1 VQFNKKTKLIL
12 ESPRNPSRNYYL
24 CTMGQKKLIKFAAIK
39 EYENVLEYPQDMPGK
54 WDSFFSALDKTEIN
68 IELNE
73 LVIAQ
78 PSKPLVL
85 ELACGRG
92 EYAVGLGR
100 ILPNQNFVGLD
111 LKGNRIWKGASIA
124 NRDGLK
130 NVAFIRTQID
140 QVTQY
145 FAKDEVAEI
154 WITFPDPQLRL
165 SKAKKR
171 LTHPKFLRLYQQ
183 FLKQEDASNKENN
196 SNHTGIVH
204 LKTDSPNL
212 YLFTKT
218 VIELYGLTMI
228 TATDNLYSA
237 EFMQSDKWDD
247 RFAIKTYYE
256 GLNIASSGRIHY
268 IQFKLDK
275 ELPIELDE
283 KLKEVIAEFEVTETH
298 DSLARNGKQAME

>member
-1 VQFNKKTKLIL
+1 
-12 ESPRNPSRNYYL
+12 
-24 CTMGQKKLIKFAAIK
+24 MGQKKLIKFAAIK
-39 EYENVLEYPQDMPGK
+39 EYENVLEYPQGMPGK
-54 WDSFFSALDKTEIN
+54 WAAYFNELEKGTIN
-68 IELNE
+68 IELDNLPVLDDTSE
-73 LVIAQ
+73 SGSA
-78 PSKPLVL
+78 SKEKPLVL

-100 ILPNQNFVGLD
+100 MFANQNFVGLD

-145 FAKDEVAEI
+145 FAKDEVNEI

-183 FLKQEDASNKENN
+183 FLKQGNGENN
-196 SNHTGIVH
+196 NTTGVVH

-212 YLFTKT
+212 FLFTKT
-218 VIELYGLTMI
+218 VVELYGLTLI
-228 TATDNLYSA
+228 IATDNLYST

-247 RFAIKTYYE
+247 RYAIKTYYE
-256 GLNIASSGRIHY
+256 GLNIASSNRIHY

-283 KLKEVIAEFEVTETH
+283 KLKEIIAEFEVTETH
-298 DSLARNGKQAME
+298 ESLARNGKQAME

>member
-1 VQFNKKTKLIL
+1 
-12 ESPRNPSRNYYL
+12 
-24 CTMGQKKLIKFAAIK
+24 MGQKKLIKFAAIK
-39 EYENVLEYPQDMPGK
+39 EYENVLEYPQGMPGK
-54 WDSFFSALDKTEIN
+54 WNAFFQELAKGSLTIALDELAIAEHSQNHTEHSENNSAHATIQN
-68 IELNE
+68 L
-73 LVIAQ
+73 
-78 PSKPLVL
+78 KPLVL

-100 ILPNQNFVGLD
+100 MFAHQNFLGLD

-130 NVAFIRTQID
+130 NVAFVRTQID

-145 FAKDEVAEI
+145 FAKDEVSEI

-183 FLKQEDASNKENN
+183 FLKPG
-196 SNHTGIVH
+196 GIVH

-218 VIELYGLTMI
+218 VIELFELTLI
-228 TATDNLYSA
+228 TATDDVYSN
-237 EFMQSDKWDD
+237 EWMQSDKWDA
-247 RFAIKTYYE
+247 RYGIKTYYE
-256 GLNIASSGRIHY
+256 GLNIASSNRIHY

-275 ELPIELDE
+275 ILPIELDE
-283 KLKEVIAEFEVTETH
+283 KLKDLIAEFEVTETH

>member
-1 VQFNKKTKLIL
+1 
-12 ESPRNPSRNYYL
+12 
-24 CTMGQKKLIKFAAIK
+24 MGQKKLIKFAAIK
-39 EYENVLEYPQDMPGK
+39 EYENVLEYPQGMPGK
-54 WDSFFSALDKTEIN
+54 WNAFFQELAKGTLNISIDDLAISQPTAKVTTEIS
-68 IELNE
+68 NE
-73 LVIAQ
+73 IVYN
-78 PSKPLVL
+78 KPLVL

-92 EYAVGLGR
+92 EYAVGLAR
-100 ILPNQNFVGLD
+100 MFTNQNFVGLD

-130 NVAFIRTQID
+130 HVAFIRTQID

-145 FAKDEVAEI
+145 FSKDEVNEI

-183 FLKQEDASNKENN
+183 FLQPG
-196 SNHTGIVH
+196 GIVH

-218 VIELYGLTMI
+218 VIELFGLTLI
-228 TATDNLYSA
+228 TSTDDLYSTA
-237 EFMQSDKWDD
+237 FMQSDKWDD
-247 RFAIKTYYE
+247 RCSIKTYYE
-256 GLNIASSGRIHY
+256 GLNIASSNRIHY
-268 IQFKLDK
+268 IQFKLDR

-283 KLKEVIAEFEVTETH
+283 KLKDIIAEFEVTETH

>member
-1 VQFNKKTKLIL
+1 
-12 ESPRNPSRNYYL
+12 
-24 CTMGQKKLIKFAAIK
+24 MGQKKLIKFAAIK
-39 EYENVLEYPQDMPGK
+39 EYENVLEYPQGMPGK
-54 WDSFFSALDKTEIN
+54 WNAFFQELAKGTTPIM
-68 IELNE
+68 IEDLA
-73 LVIAQ
+73 IAK
-78 PSKPLVL
+78 PSQPLVL

-100 ILPNQNFVGLD
+100 IFPNQNFVGLD

-124 NRDGLK
+124 NRDGLT
-130 NVAFIRTQID
+130 NVAFVRTQID

-145 FAKDEVAEI
+145 FTKDEVSEI

-183 FLKQEDASNKENN
+183 FLNKEGPA
-196 SNHTGIVH
+196 HGGGIVH

-218 VIELYGLTMI
+218 VIELYGLTLL
-228 TATDNLYSA
+228 TATDNLYAA
-237 EFMQSDKWDD
+237 EFMQSEKWDN
-247 RFAIKTYYE
+247 RFNIKTYYE
-256 GLNIASSGRIHY
+256 GLNIAGSNRIHY
-268 IQFKLDK
+268 LQFKLDK

-283 KLKEVIAEFEVTETH
+283 KLKEIIAEFEVTETH
-298 DSLARNGKQAME
+298 DSLARNGKLAME

>member
-1 VQFNKKTKLIL
+1 
-12 ESPRNPSRNYYL
+12 
-24 CTMGQKKLIKFAAIK
+24 MGQKKLIKFAAIK
-39 EYENVLEYPQDMPGK
+39 EYENVLEYPQGMPGK
-54 WDSFFSALDKTEIN
+54 WNAFFQELAKDNLNISIDDLAINQAEKNSAENAT
-68 IELNE
+68 
-73 LVIAQ
+73 AQ
-78 PSKPLVL
+78 KPLVL

-100 ILPNQNFVGLD
+100 MFASQNFVGLD

-130 NVAFIRTQID
+130 NVAFVRTQID

-145 FAKDEVAEI
+145 FSKDEVSEI

-183 FLKQEDASNKENN
+183 FLKPG
-196 SNHTGIVH
+196 GIVH

-212 YLFTKT
+212 YQFTKT
-218 VIELYGLTMI
+218 VIELFGLSLI
-228 TATDNLYSA
+228 TSIDDLYSTA
-237 EFMQSDKWDD
+237 FMQSEKWDE
-247 RFAIKTYYE
+247 RCSIKTYYE
-256 GLNIASSGRIHY
+256 GLNIASSNRIHY

-275 ELPIELDE
+275 ELPVELDE
-283 KLKEVIAEFEVTETH
+283 KLKDIIAEFEVTETH
-298 DSLARNGKQAME
+298 ESLARNGKQAME